1 MKKVSEEKVREP
13 KESEDQDQEAATET
27 RGIET
32 GTPRRG
38 RRGPEAGIG
47 GPKVQTEDP
56 KEGPEA
62 EEEDLK
68 VAKGD
73 LQDLQGEAEPAAETR
88 PPIQIVNLWAADK
101 NQLLSTSSGN
111 PLKDKSPGV

>member
-1 MKKVSEEKVREP
+1 MKKVSEEKAQEP
-13 KESEDQDQEAATET
+13 KESEDQEVATET

-47 GPKVQTEDP
+47 GPKVRTEDP

-68 VAKGD
+68 VAKG
-73 LQDLQGEAEPAAETR
+73 DLQGEAEPAAETR